1 MNQREVLNSPIVQ
14 RYLHELVGTEGMQVA
29 LSPPEGEVTDEEIAE
44 DLDLEVNT
52 VRRALIILNENKLTD
67 YRRVRDQESGWL
79 TYYWIFEYEN
89 IPQQLEEHMEELYR
103 MLEKREEY
111 EENNDF
117 YRCSV
122 CRDRY
127 DFSDAYELQF
137 TCARCSSDLN
147 SEESGIILDYI
158 KKRRS
163 EIEEELVEVEQL

>member
-1 MNQREVLNSPIVQ
+1 MNQQEVLNSPIVQ

-67 YRRVRDQESGWL
+67 YRRVRDQESG
-79 TYYWIFEYEN
+79 
-89 IPQQLEEHMEELYR
+89 
-103 MLEKREEY
+103 
-111 EENNDF
+111 
-117 YRCSV
+117 
-122 CRDRY
+122 
-127 DFSDAYELQF
+127 
-137 TCARCSSDLN
+137 
-147 SEESGIILDYI
+147 IILDYI